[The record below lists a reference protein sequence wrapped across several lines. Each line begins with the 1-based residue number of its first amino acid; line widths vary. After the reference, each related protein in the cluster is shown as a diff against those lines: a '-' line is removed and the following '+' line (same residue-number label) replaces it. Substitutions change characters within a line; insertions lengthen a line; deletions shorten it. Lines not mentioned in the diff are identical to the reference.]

1 MHTFCSKNNSG
12 GGLDLNLPEDHPL
25 QQALTEL
32 DMTPDDL
39 LEGLER
45 GTLGLRERERRS
57 LLRQLLAA
65 MQGKGQEDEDD
76 TEQEGAAVGTEEDGG
91 AEASAPPAAA
101 AAATASCAK

>member
-1 MHTFCSKNNSG
+1 MD
-12 GGLDLNLPEDHPL
+12 LDLPEDHPL
-25 QQALTEL
+25 QVALTEL

-65 MQGKGQEDEDD
+65 MQGTGQEAEH
-76 TEQEGAAVGTEEDGG
+76 EEDAESEHDAEGG
-91 AEASAPPAAA
+91 APAPQGTQPTAAA
-101 AAATASCAK
+101 AAASSGQ